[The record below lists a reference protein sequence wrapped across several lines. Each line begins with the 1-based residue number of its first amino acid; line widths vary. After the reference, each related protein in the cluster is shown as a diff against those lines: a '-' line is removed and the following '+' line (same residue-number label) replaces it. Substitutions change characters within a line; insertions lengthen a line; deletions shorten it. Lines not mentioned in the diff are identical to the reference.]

1 MVKIIEN
8 GFVVSGS
15 AKNQI
20 GCMTLIVQGNRI
32 LEIGRRADAVKV
44 QFANAEIIDAAGKI
58 IFPGFI
64 NAHYRGESFI
74 LRFLT
79 ASLPA
84 ARWGKTASVRAAIDY
99 LRSKATYEELLSMYR
114 VAYFSALK
122 SGITT
127 ICEFGMDYL
136 DVSLRASFEALRQTE
151 IRGTI
156 GVHNGDQIEAAHS
169 LKSDSIQFAAV
180 APDEDEL
187 TLYNLQSMV
196 RMANEY
202 HWPLI
207 LRLGETQRAA
217 DLLKKNFNKSAVKL
231 CSDFHLFDYS
241 LQLVNMNCFETGD
254 IEILAKNNTSLI
266 TGPISLVKKGFALPP
281 YADIKKNKVPLTL
294 ASDWGAIDPFATM
307 HLYAQI
313 QGFLGIEPDT
323 SFDLLAL
330 HTSQAARAMKKESEI
345 GTIEP
350 GKKADLVFCSA
361 AGLKFQPL
369 LNQEYE
375 ERTLNVLL
383 DELSGQDIF
392 DVMIGG
398 EFYVREKNI
407 LTYSEEDL
415 IFEEKNLLQ
424 KLLLLTVKQPDR
436 TKAAEVIPFTPSV
449 PRASVS
455 ANDLP
460 FEEGYRVVKKA
471 VQNEKTSVTKP
482 EQTEKTQSELH
493 KDIRRVFG
501 DDEDN

>member
-20 GCMTLIVQGNRI
+20 GCMTIIVQGDRI
-32 LEIGRRADAVKV
+32 LEIGKRADAVKA
-44 QFANAEIIDAAGKI
+44 QFANTEVIDASGKI

-79 ASLPA
+79 AALPA
-84 ARWGKTASVRAAIDY
+84 ARWGKTPSIRAAIDY
-99 LRSKATYEELLSMYR
+99 LQSKAAYEELLSMYR
-114 VAYFSALK
+114 IAYFSALK

-127 ICEFGMDYL
+127 MCEFGMDYL

-151 IRGTI
+151 IRGTV

-169 LKSDSIQFAAV
+169 LKSASIQFAAV

-196 RMANEY
+196 RMANENR
-202 HWPLI
+202 WPLI

-231 CSDFHLFDYS
+231 CNDFHLFEYS
-241 LQLVNMNCFETGD
+241 LQLVNMNCFEAGD
-254 IEILAKNNTSLI
+254 IEILAKNNTPLISGPLSL
-266 TGPISLVKKGFALPP
+266 LKKGFALPP
-281 YADIKKNKVPLTL
+281 YADLKKIGVPLAL
-294 ASDWGAIDPFATM
+294 ASDWGAVDPFATM
-307 HLYAQI
+307 RSYAQI
-313 QGFLGIEPDT
+313 QGLLGVEIDT

-330 HTSQAARAMKKESEI
+330 HTSHAARALKKESEI
-345 GTIEP
+345 GAIEP
-350 GKKADLVFCSA
+350 GKKADMVFCSA
-361 AGLKFQPL
+361 AGLKFQPF
-369 LNQEYE
+369 LNQEFE

-383 DELSGQDIF
+383 DELSGQDVF

-398 EFYVREKNI
+398 EFFIREKNI

-415 IFEEKNLLQ
+415 IYEEKKLLQ
-424 KLLLLTVKQPDR
+424 KLLSLTAKQPDR
-436 TKAAEVIPFTPSV
+436 PKAAEVIPFTPST
-449 PRASVS
+449 PRAS
-455 ANDLP
+455 ADDLP
-460 FEEGYRVVKKA
+460 FDEGYRVVKKDD
-471 VQNEKTSVTKP
+471 QNKNISAPKR
-482 EQTEKTQSELH
+482 EQSEKTQNELG
-493 KDIRRVFG
+493 KDVRRVFG
-501 DDEDN
+501 DDE